1 VLPRSDHT
9 LQLKIHLQKFPIQ
22 KQQRGQRLVLG
33 RGAHL
38 QIHRQMA
45 EESIHLSTAHRP
57 RMAHGMKAQKSPEPL
72 LIGLDGAAGIVP
84 NLQFLAV
91 ALYQAW
97 RLCFCR
103 QCIGSGYVEYSL
115 VVLV

>member
-1 VLPRSDHT
+1 
-9 LQLKIHLQKFPIQ
+9 
-22 KQQRGQRLVLG
+22 
-33 RGAHL
+33 
-38 QIHRQMA
+38 
-45 EESIHLSTAHRP
+45 
-57 RMAHGMKAQKSPEPL
+57 
-72 LIGLDGAAGIVP
+72 VP

-91 ALYQAW
+91 ALDQAW